1 MTLAQNLEKEHLVQ
15 EQIFNAID
23 EFNSFRFNAGAGAG
37 KTYALI
43 ESINYILSKKQLELR
58 KNNQKIICITY
69 TNIAVHEIKE
79 RLGNTQFALVST
91 IHEML
96 WEQIKLY
103 QKNELIDLHQEKLRD
118 ELNKIQEKI
127 DGYKEDQNLSVI
139 FNENLE
145 SFLSLIQETKELF
158 YENRDY
164 SANIFKACYIHYI
177 PEHGYLPLALKN
189 VGNFKKLVELFYK
202 EERYTRALERIN
214 NPQERKKIKIQY
226 NSKSNS
232 DRLTSMK
239 FSHDTL
245 LEYSYLLVDRY
256 PMLRRI
262 IIDKYPYIFI
272 DEYQDTHENVIK
284 LVQKLHLYAQESNK
298 NWLVGYFGDTKQ
310 NIYDDGVGSNIQAI
324 HPNIVNIDKLFNRR
338 AHLQLTNLINKIRSD
353 SIQQVPIDPSRINGD
368 IKFFYLKNTNEDNRT
383 SKIQEFI
390 KQFKKSIP
398 QDQKIDCLVP
408 VNRSLANLGGF
419 EAVYNS
425 IYDSKIIYW
434 ADFNS
439 QLLSHQLEKLH
450 PAVLTFYHLAMLY
463 KNLKSRNTTYYELLG
478 KTNNDVT
485 FDNAKRIINLLASMN
500 VTTLDELLRNISQI
514 IHENDADYTNPAI
527 KYCLNNSLSINYND
541 IKKYDSFYNYMKDV
555 IYKNIIKNQNENQNE
570 NQSENEQ
577 IKEELDQKIQII
589 LNVNLAEWLN
599 WISFINEERNNNKK
613 VIYHTYHGTKGEEY
627 DNVAIIMEHN
637 FGGTGNG
644 KNKFKNY
651 FAHIQC
657 SKEEQEQKLQD
668 ENYKKQLENTQN
680 LIYVACSRAKKNLR
694 ILYLDDITT
703 DIEKGLEMLFGEINE
718 FN

>member
-15 EQIFNAID
+15 EQIFNAIN

-43 ESINYILSKKQLELR
+43 ESINYILSRKQLELR

-69 TNIAVHEIKE
+69 TNIAVHEIKK
-79 RLGNTQFALVST
+79 RLGNTQFTLVST

-103 QKNELIDLHQEKLRD
+103 QKSELIDLHKEKLSN
-118 ELNKIQEKI
+118 ELSNIKEKLEE
-127 DGYKEDQNLSVI
+127 YKEDQNLSDI
-139 FNENLE
+139 FNERLK
-145 SFLSLIQETKELF
+145 SFLSLIEETKELF
-158 YENRDY
+158 YKNRDY
-164 SANIFKACYIHYI
+164 SANEFRERYENYIS
-177 PEHGYLPLALKN
+177 EHDYLTSALKN
-189 VGNFKKLVELFYK
+189 VANFKKLVELFYK
-202 EERYTRALERIN
+202 KEGYTKALERIN
-214 NPQERKKIKIQY
+214 DPQKRKKIKIQY
-226 NSKSNS
+226 DSKSNS

-310 NIYDDGVGSNIQAI
+310 NIYDDGIGSNIQTI
-324 HPNIVNIDKLFNRR
+324 HSNIINIDKLFNRR
-338 AHLQLTNLINKIRSD
+338 AHLQLTNLINKIRND
-353 SIQQVPIDPSRINGD
+353 SIQQVPIDPIRINGD
-368 IKFFYLKNTNEDNRT
+368 IQFFHLQSSDENNRT
-383 SKIQEFI
+383 NKIQEFI
-390 KQFKKSIP
+390 EQFKNSIP

-425 IYDSKIIYW
+425 IDDANIIYW

-450 PAVLTFYHLAMLY
+450 PAVLTFYHLSMLY
-463 KNLKSRNTTYYELLG
+463 KKLKSKNTTYYELLG
-478 KTNNDVT
+478 KTNDDVT
-485 FDNAKRIINLLASMN
+485 FDSANRIINLLASMN
-500 VTTLDELLRNISQI
+500 VTTLDELLKNISQI

-555 IYKNIIKNQNENQNE
+555 VYKNIIKNQSE

>member
-69 TNIAVHEIKE
+69 TNIAVHEIKK
-79 RLGNTQFALVST
+79 RLGNTQFTLVST

-103 QKNELIDLHQEKLRD
+103 QKSELIDLHKEKLSN
-118 ELNKIQEKI
+118 ELSNIKEKLEE
-127 DGYKEDQNLSVI
+127 YKEDQNLSVI

-164 SANIFKACYIHYI
+164 SANTFRACYESYI
-177 PEHGYLPLALKN
+177 SEHDYLTSALKN
-189 VGNFKKLVELFYK
+189 VANFKKLVELFYK
-202 EERYTRALERIN
+202 KEGYTKALERIN
-214 NPQERKKIKIQY
+214 DPQERKKIKIQY
-226 NSKSNS
+226 DSKSNS
-232 DRLTSMK
+232 DRLTLMK

-245 LEYSYLLVDRY
+245 LEYSHLLVDRY

-262 IIDKYPYIFI
+262 IVDRYPYIFI
-272 DEYQDTHENVIK
+272 DEYQDTHDNVIK
-284 LVQKLHLYAQESNK
+284 LVQKLHFYAQESHK
-298 NWLVGYFGDTKQ
+298 KWLVGYFGDTKQ

-419 EAVYNS
+419 REVYKS

-450 PAVLTFYHLAMLY
+450 PTVLIFYHLAMFY
-463 KNLKSRNTTYYELLG
+463 KNLKSMNTTYYELLG
-478 KTNNDVT
+478 KTNDDVT
-485 FDNAKRIINLLASMN
+485 FDNAKRIINLFKDMK
-500 VTTLDELLRNISQI
+500 VTTLEELLRNISQI
-514 IHENDADYTNPAI
+514 IHQNDADYTNPAI
-527 KYCLNNSLSINYND
+527 KYCLNNSLSISYYD
-541 IKKYDSFYNYMKDV
+541 IKKYDSFYNYMKDI
-555 IYKNIIKNQNENQNE
+555 IYKNIIKNQSENENE
-570 NQSENEQ
+570 NENEQ

-589 LNVNLAEWLN
+589 LNVNLGEWLN
-599 WISFINEERNNNKK
+599 WISFINEERDDNTK

-627 DNVAIIMEHN
+627 DNVAIIMEHD
-637 FGGTGNG
+637 FGGIRNG

-651 FAHIQC
+651 FSHIKC
-657 SKEEQEQKLQD
+657 STEEQEQNLQD
-668 ENYKKQLENTQN
+668 KNYKKQLENTQN
-680 LIYVACSRAKKNLR
+680 LIYVACSRAKKNLQ
-694 ILYLDDITT
+694 ILYLDDIEE
-703 DIEKGLEMLFGEINE
+703 IEEGLKMLFGKIEE